1 MAGRTTRKPKET
13 ADTGAAAKS
22 LHEAPPKAVR
32 KKLATDNRGA
42 AKPRV
47 GKPRVGKPRVGKPR
61 VGKPRVVNPT
71 VGKANGVKKK
81 RATTKPTDL
90 DTANALLI
98 EQNEAL
104 RAELDHAN
112 ARLTQLEELN
122 KNVVNRI
129 DWVID
134 SLQSTLTAKR

>member
-22 LHEAPPKAVR
+22 LHEAAPRAVR
-32 KKLATDNRGA
+32 KKSSTDNTGS
-42 AKPRV
+42 AKVRV
-47 GKPRVGKPRVGKPR
+47 GKARVGKA
-61 VGKPRVVNPT
+61 T
-71 VGKANGVKKK
+71 VIKANGVKKK
-81 RATTKPTDL
+81 RARIKPTDL

-112 ARLTQLEELN
+112 ARITQLEELN

-134 SLQSTLTAKR
+134 SLQSSLTVKR

>member
-42 AKPRV
+42 AKARV
-47 GKPRVGKPRVGKPR
+47 GKPRVG
-61 VGKPRVVNPT
+61 NPT

-90 DTANALLI
+90 DTKNALLI

-134 SLQSTLTAKR
+134 SLQSILTTKR

>member
-42 AKPRV
+42 AKARV
-47 GKPRVGKPRVGKPR
+47 GK
-61 VGKPRVVNPT
+61 PT

>member
-1 MAGRTTRKPKET
+1 MAGRTARKPKET

-32 KKLATDNRGA
+32 KRSATDNTGA
-42 AKPRV
+42 AKARV
-47 GKPRVGKPRVGKPR
+47 GKAS
-61 VGKPRVVNPT
+61 
-71 VGKANGVKKK
+71 VGKAAVGEADGVKKK
-81 RATTKPTDL
+81 SAKTKPTDL

>member
-13 ADTGAAAKS
+13 ASTRAAAKP
-22 LHEAPPKAVR
+22 LREAAPKKAR
-32 KKLATDNRGA
+32 KKSTAGNVSA
-42 AKPRV
+42 AKSA
-47 GKPRVGKPRVGKPR
+47 
-61 VGKPRVVNPT
+61 N
-71 VGKANGVKKK
+71 GKAGVVKRK
-81 RATTKPTDL
+81 RAKAKPADL
-90 DTANALLI
+90 ETANALLI

-112 ARLTQLEELN
+112 ARITQLEELN

-134 SLQSTLTAKR
+134 SLQSVLTAKR